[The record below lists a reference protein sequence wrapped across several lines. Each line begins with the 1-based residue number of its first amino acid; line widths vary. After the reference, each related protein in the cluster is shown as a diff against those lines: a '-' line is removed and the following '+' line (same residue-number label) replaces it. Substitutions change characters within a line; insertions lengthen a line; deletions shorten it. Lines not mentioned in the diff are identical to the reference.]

1 MRHIR
6 RCARLAREA
15 SGCNPARVTD
25 HAPSTASE
33 DDRLGREAA
42 EHLVHSWPEVGDLRE
57 AETLEFA
64 AAAVGRLAEL
74 IAEQPALFQASRRG
88 SERGAESLSARP
100 FQGIVESI
108 QNSDDQG
115 ASELRVALR
124 LKQRRR
130 ELLIVHDG
138 APISLVH
145 VGAMVMPW
153 VSTKIDDPLASGR
166 FGIGQNT
173 LRALGGPIDA
183 HCHPYHFR
191 MDEVPVVCPPE
202 PEIAGFYNPGDRE
215 TLLSVPLDA
224 DVDTTALEP
233 FMVDLGTRALV
244 FLRSIRRVA
253 LIDLKTGVA
262 IVDHQ
267 LRERGHRTVDMQMH
281 GHELEAH
288 VVELSDPARRQTY
301 MRYIVEVPLKSD
313 ERRHNKATGP
323 TTTLGVC
330 VPRQP
335 ERGLLYDRLPLP
347 VASRLPVGL
356 NAQFDPDTARSTL
369 HEKAWNAHRFVELGD
384 LLAGAA
390 LDLFGRDAP
399 RAWGAV
405 PLLND
410 VPDTTSEWLQE
421 RYAIDVIGR
430 CHLRLADELRLGEG
444 DDQCALDGIVFEDAD
459 LESVL
464 TASDQ
469 ERLADGLSAV
479 PLAQRDRLGRWRT
492 VLQELGRSQ
501 MLDTKDALDL
511 LDVDDADLGE
521 REPTWYIAFA
531 AAAIEADVFTEFCA
545 RRGVLLDAGSRISP
559 PGRDEPRSLVIRD
572 EPRSLGARLGLT
584 LPIHPV
590 YITGDRTTRLVR
602 SKLEDE
608 ELLVDAYESDREAL
622 TLLARGRRERIRL
635 EDEDLLSLRN
645 SLEQLSEDQQR
656 ELGPKIGGAIELRG
670 VQYDNGK
677 AETIWTSP
685 STSYLPKQIDRET
698 DSFARVAGKTPGLQ
712 WLAHDY
718 ARVLKRAGGR
728 RELGAQRLLVRLGT
742 QAFPRLISPPNES
755 QRYTRDPR
763 LVSPVAGWNRPEVQ
777 ATELRAL
784 AQRATHLIDDRW
796 SPDLDAV
803 IDHIQQERA
812 GAGRKRRA
820 AALLGLLARG
830 WERHFAE
837 HATAHA
843 VWGFDGHWHD
853 RGDVIATWLAR
864 AATEPWL
871 PSATGAL
878 RSPVDLHLPSE
889 QNKLTVGDKRS
900 LYLMSVDDQV
910 VRSSALSALRIRRG
924 PSATSIVSRLEE
936 LRDAGKTGASI
947 DEQARTAYR
956 ILALACPPDGRGQRP
971 VDDMTVGTLRS
982 RFAGGRVARG
992 NRGLLLV
999 NGRWYTPSQVFCGP
1013 PIFRRRRP
1021 FVSASSPLEPLWR
1034 TLLIELPDARDC
1046 VAVLREIAAAPLADG
1061 DRLIVMETMRAL
1073 AHGLEGTTP
1082 QLRATLKTLP
1092 VWTGDEWTTR
1102 RPTYAI
1108 ADEGVAAA
1116 VAGQARVWQPGF
1128 AIDEM
1133 ESLIEALGL
1142 TLIGAEHFRPV
1153 ANAGYGAAAGEEF
1166 RPRFARAVAHLRTEL
1181 ARSDQQ
1187 LYETLSAPWDDLA
1200 AARLVIDLDLEV
1212 AAGIPGGRRLVAP
1225 TLAHLHRQPLT
1236 LFTRSPEDAGSAEG
1250 GGRAIAELFIG
1261 DRQKVAWAWAA
1272 MWQKAEV
1279 DLGAQKIILSSDIAE
1294 ADSEDDRLA
1303 QLQTQ
1308 TESRR
1313 TREGKAAKRATGAG
1327 IAKGAGTVQ
1336 VRQLKEIDKL
1346 EPSHGAIVNPGAPR
1360 GGIIVPPP
1368 RKKSAPGPDAGL
1380 APDTS
1385 SPTPGDGAGGDASQ
1399 DGTSVPL
1406 SVLPPVSAREQL
1418 AYDAVMAALALDE
1431 GEVADLRQRRGV
1443 GADASDELD
1452 QSFEIKMS
1460 SGSEIPAEITLTP
1473 NEVER
1478 ARTDPDFFLAVVA
1491 GLEEGAGEL
1500 RVRFI
1505 FDPLSRLPL
1514 RLHNDLTLGGVRDA
1528 EALEYVFP
1536 SSAADGGTVLDPL
1549 PD

>member
-1 MRHIR
+1 MRD
-6 RCARLAREA
+6 ARIAYEA
-15 SGCNPARVTD
+15 SGCNPDRVTD
-25 HAPSTASE
+25 QTAPTASE
-33 DDRLGREAA
+33 DDRLGREVA
-42 EHLVHSWPEVGDLRE
+42 EHLVHSWPDVRDLRE
-57 AETLEFA
+57 VETLEFA
-64 AAAVGRLAEL
+64 VAAVGRLAEL
-74 IAEQPALFQASRRG
+74 IAEQPAIFQASRRG

-108 QNSDDQG
+108 QNGDDQG
-115 ASELRVALR
+115 ASEFRVALR
-124 LKQRRR
+124 QKRRRR
-130 ELLIVHDG
+130 ELLIVHNG
-138 APISLVH
+138 PPISLVH
-145 VGAMVMPW
+145 VGAMILPW

-202 PEIAGFYNPGDRE
+202 PEIAGFYNPGMRE
-215 TLLSVPLDA
+215 TLLIVPLDA
-224 DVDTTALEP
+224 EVNRTALEQ
-233 FMVDLGTRALV
+233 FMADLGTRALV

-253 LIDLKTGVA
+253 LIDLKTGA
-262 IVDHQ
+262 ATVDHK
-267 LRERGHRTVDMQMH
+267 LREHGHRTVDVQVH
-281 GHELEAH
+281 GRELEAH
-288 VVELSDPARRQTY
+288 VVELSDRARRQTY
-301 MRYIVEVPLKSD
+301 TRYIVEVPLKPD
-313 ERRHNKATGP
+313 EHRHNKATGP
-323 TTTLGVC
+323 TTTLGVS
-330 VPRQP
+330 VSRQP
-335 ERGLLYDRLPLP
+335 EQGLLYDRLPLP

-369 HEKAWNAHRFVELGD
+369 HENAWNAHRFVELGD

-390 LDLFGRDAP
+390 LDLFGRDAR

-405 PLLND
+405 PLLHH
-410 VPDTTSEWLQE
+410 VPETTSDWLKE
-421 RYAIDVIGR
+421 RYVIDVIGR
-430 CHLRLADELRLGEG
+430 CHLRLADDLRLGER
-444 DDQCALDGIVFEDAD
+444 DNQCALDDIVFEDAD

-464 TASDQ
+464 SASDQ
-469 ERLADGLSAV
+469 ERLADGFSAV

-492 VLQELGRSQ
+492 VLRELARSK
-501 MLDTKDALDL
+501 MLDTEDALDIL
-511 LDVDDADLGE
+511 NVDDADLGK
-521 REPTWYIAFA
+521 REPGWYIAFA
-531 AAAIEADVFTEFCA
+531 AAAIGAGAFTEFCA
-545 RRGVLLDAGSRISP
+545 RRGVLLDNSSRISP

-572 EPRSLGARLGLT
+572 EPRSLAARLGLT

-590 YITGDRTTRLVR
+590 YIARDRTTRLVR

-608 ELLVDAYESDREAL
+608 KLLVDAYESDREAL

-635 EDEDLLSLRN
+635 EDEALLSLRN

-670 VQYDNGK
+670 VQYDNDK
-677 AETIWTSP
+677 AKAIWTSP
-685 STSYLPKQIDRET
+685 STSYLPMQIDRET
-698 DSFARVAGKTPGLQ
+698 DSFARAAGKTPGLQ
-712 WLAHDY
+712 WLASDY

-728 RELGAQRLLVRLGT
+728 RELGAQRLLVRLGAQT
-742 QAFPRLISPPNES
+742 FPRLISPPNEL
-755 QRYTRDPR
+755 QPYIRDPR
-763 LVSPVAGWNRPEVQ
+763 LVSPVESWRLPEVQ

-803 IDHIQQERA
+803 IDHIQHERA
-812 GAGRKRRA
+812 GAGRRRRA

-843 VWGFDGHWHD
+843 VWGYDGHWHD
-853 RGDVIATWLAR
+853 RGDVIATWIAR

-878 RSPVDLHLPSE
+878 RAPVDLHLPSE

-910 VRSSALSALRIRRG
+910 LRSPALSALRIRRG
-924 PSATSIVSRLEE
+924 PSATSVVSRLEE
-936 LRDAGKTGASI
+936 LRDVGKTGGSI
-947 DEQARTAYR
+947 EEQARTAYR
-956 ILALACPPDGRGQRP
+956 VLALACPPDGRGQRP
-971 VDDMTVGTLRS
+971 VDDMTVGALRS
-982 RFAGGRVARG
+982 RFAGGRGARG

-999 NGRWYTPSQVFCGP
+999 NGRWYDPSRVFRGP

-1021 FVSASSPLEPLWR
+1021 FVPPSPLLEPLWR

-1046 VAVLREIAAAPLADG
+1046 VAVLREIADTPLSDG
-1061 DRLIVMETMRAL
+1061 DRPIVIETMRAL

-1082 QLRATLKTLP
+1082 QLRVTLKTLP
-1092 VWTGDEWTTR
+1092 VWTGEEWTAR
-1102 RPTYAI
+1102 RPIYAI

-1116 VAGQARVWQPGF
+1116 VAEQARVWQPGF

-1133 ESLIEALGL
+1133 EPLIEALEL
-1142 TLIGAEHFRPV
+1142 TLIGAEHFMPV
-1153 ANAGYGAAAGEEF
+1153 ANAGYGAAAGGEF
-1166 RPRFARAVAHLRTEL
+1166 RPQFARAVAHLRTEL

-1187 LYETLSAPWDDLA
+1187 LYETLSARWDDLA
-1200 AARLVIDLDLEV
+1200 AAQLVIDHDLEV
-1212 AAGIPGGRRLVAP
+1212 AAGVPGGRRLVAP
-1225 TLAHLHRQPLT
+1225 ALAHLVRQPLT
-1236 LFTRSPEDAGSAEG
+1236 LFARSPEDAGSAEG
-1250 GGRAIAELFIG
+1250 GGRAIAELFTG

-1272 MWQKAEV
+1272 MWQKAEASH
-1279 DLGAQKIILSSDIAE
+1279 GAQKIILSSDVAE
-1294 ADSEDDRLA
+1294 AESEDDRLA

-1308 TESRR
+1308 AEGRR
-1313 TREGKAAKRATGAG
+1313 THKGKAAKRPTGAG
-1327 IAKGAGTVQ
+1327 SAKGAGTVQ
-1336 VRQLKEIDKL
+1336 VRKLKEIDKL
-1346 EPSHGAIVNPGAPR
+1346 EPSLGAIVNPGAPR

-1368 RKKSAPGPDAGL
+1368 RKKSAHGSGAGS

-1385 SPTPGDGAGGDASQ
+1385 GPTPGDRANGDALHH
-1399 DGTSVPL
+1399 GTSAPP

-1418 AYDAVMAALALDE
+1418 AYDSVMAALALDE
-1431 GEVADLRQRRGV
+1431 GKVADLRQRRGV
-1443 GADASDELD
+1443 GADALDELR

-1460 SGSEIPAEITLTP
+1460 SGSEIPNEITLTP

-1514 RLHNDLTLGGVRDA
+1514 RLRNDLTFGGVREA

-1536 SSAADGGTVLDPL
+1536 SSAADIDGGNVLDP
-1549 PD
+1549 PAG